1 MPSISPIIKRH
12 MRRRSE
18 SVCETQKCKLK
29 QNADLEVEILTA
41 MKRGIYPAR
50 KELDLR
56 QKHRPD
62 NPLAR
67 KFQEEP
73 ERRTAFT
80 PLRRSKIVAQ

>member
-1 MPSISPIIKRH
+1 

-18 SVCETQKCKLK
+18 SVCETRQVKLR

-41 MKRGIYPAR
+41 MKRSIYPMR
-50 KELDLR
+50 KDLDLR

-73 ERRTAFT
+73 ERLTAFT